1 MWLKIKVKSLKKGVI
16 DELDMK
22 ILNLLKEDS
31 RIGLGEVS
39 SKVKKSRG
47 TVLNRVTSLQNKGI
61 VKKFT
66 VVLDSEK
73 LGYSQTAVFLIQT
86 DGCLDSIKSVIADFP
101 NVISS
106 YQITGDFD
114 IVLTAKFQNNSEL
127 VSFVS
132 QLQKSHA
139 IKRIVSAVALDV
151 IKEDTWFLSNKST
164 ITQKASM

>member
-1 MWLKIKVKSLKKGVI
+1 LKKGVV
-16 DELDMK
+16 DDLDIK
-22 ILNLLKEDS
+22 ILNLLKDDS
-31 RIGLGEVS
+31 RIGLGVVS

-47 TVLNRVTSLQNKGI
+47 TILNRVASLQNKGI

-86 DGCLDSIKSVIADFP
+86 DGYLDPIKNVISEFP
-101 NVISS
+101 NVTSS

-114 IVLTAKFQNNSEL
+114 IVLTAKFRNNSEL
-127 VSFVS
+127 VVFVNR
-132 QLQKSHA
+132 LQKSNA
-139 IKRIVSAVALDV
+139 VKRIVSAVALDV
-151 IKEDTWFLSNKST
+151 IKEDTWFLSNKAA